1 MPSAG
6 LAKLPVHPL
15 SKVTGRMSVAHP
27 IRVAGP
33 ERVFCCGRAEFMG
46 SELREHCGQLMCT
59 ERLEEPVGVVRVFVV
74 QSVRGISTLGDLM

>member
-1 MPSAG
+1 MFRFTN
-6 LAKLPVHPL
+6 PL
-15 SKVTGRMSVAHP
+15 LGASRHCRSESLRATSEQF
-27 IRVAGP
+27 IEEP
-33 ERVFCCGRAEFMG
+33 EGVFCCGRAEFMG

>member
-1 MPSAG
+1 
-6 LAKLPVHPL
+6 
-15 SKVTGRMSVAHP
+15 MSEQFIAE
-27 IRVAGP
+27 P
-33 ERVFCCGRAEFMG
+33 EGVFCCGRAEFMG